1 MRRCLRL
8 LAVFLAAALAGSP
21 ARATSVYEYA
31 KGEYVLID
39 SGMAPN
45 GHLSLAAH
53 GEGEFG
59 SENFYVYLM
68 AEPAHRR
75 IAALGGITDNLDSG
89 PTAFRA
95 AWAPDSR
102 HVAVAYRI
110 ERHVTVTLL
119 YRIERG
125 RAVEI
130 DGPSLFKEVT
140 SRDVDDGTDHEN
152 NSFTSLSWLTSRRV
166 VIPAAMG
173 IALAAGGALESDRAP
188 SMGGRPPASL
198 CARPIPKNRNGVS
211 RSGALWRIRI
221 HRGLG
226 VRHAVGSPVLKSS
239 VGKAK
244 RAHHYS
250 RLTLNSRFGGHGASA
265 PLPNFA

>member
-1 MRRCLRL
+1 MRGCLRL

-102 HVAVAYRI
+102 RVAVAYRI

-152 NSFTSLSWLTSRRV
+152 NSFTSLSWLSPRRFV
-166 VIPAAMG
+166 LREDRLFI
-173 IALAAGGALESDRAP
+173 GAPP
-188 SMGGRPPASL
+188 SLLPSL
-198 CARPIPKNRNGVS
+198 G
-211 RSGALWRIRI
+211 
-221 HRGLG
+221 
-226 VRHAVGSPVLKSS
+226 
-239 VGKAK
+239 
-244 RAHHYS
+244 
-250 RLTLNSRFGGHGASA
+250 RFGKQENEEVYEKRVFFKFSAVAICELVRGNRYRIVDLKPGA
-265 PLPNFA
+265 FED